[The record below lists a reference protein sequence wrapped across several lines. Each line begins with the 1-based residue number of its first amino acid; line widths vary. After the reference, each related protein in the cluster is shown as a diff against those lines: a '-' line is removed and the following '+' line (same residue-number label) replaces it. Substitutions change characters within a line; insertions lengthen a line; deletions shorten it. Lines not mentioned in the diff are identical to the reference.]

1 MAASGGILALLLA
14 DLGKRLVL
22 PLLDG
27 GTVVIPVNGVAVVV
41 LPFDFEL
48 FVFAL
53 FDWLHSQ
60 SSGVEVDVIPV
71 PVGPV
76 VVLS

>member
-1 MAASGGILALLLA
+1 MIELLLA

-60 SSGVEVDVIPV
+60 SSGVEVDVASV
-71 PVGPV
+71 TVGTV

>member
-1 MAASGGILALLLA
+1 MIELLLA

-27 GTVVIPVNGVAVVV
+27 RTVVIPVNGVAVVV

-60 SSGVEVDVIPV
+60 SSGVEVDVASV
-71 PVGPV
+71 TVGTV

>member
-1 MAASGGILALLLA
+1 MIALLLA

-60 SSGVEVDVIPV
+60 SSGVEVDVASV
-71 PVGPV
+71 TVGTV

>member
-1 MAASGGILALLLA
+1 MIALFLA

-53 FDWLHSQ
+53 T
-60 SSGVEVDVIPV
+60 VA
-71 PVGPV
+71 PV
-76 VVLS
+76 VVVYNGKGERIDG

>member
-1 MAASGGILALLLA
+1 MIALLLA
-14 DLGKRLVL
+14 DLEKKFVL
-22 PLLDG
+22 ALLDG

-60 SSGVEVDVIPV
+60 SSGVEVDVASVITV
-71 PVGPV
+71 A
-76 VVLS
+76 

>member
-1 MAASGGILALLLA
+1 MIALLLV

-22 PLLDG
+22 PLLAG

-48 FVFAL
+48 LVFAL

-60 SSGVEVDVIPV
+60 SSGVEVDVASVITV
-71 PVGPV
+71 A
-76 VVLS
+76 